1 MCHKRLSKPHPI
13 VAREGWIYIGSA
25 CGGALLV
32 HWTLGFWWA
41 VPIWL
46 IVLFLLQFF
55 RDPVSQIPQQR
66 GAVVSPANGRVVKIE
81 ETYDPFCGRQA
92 IKISIFMNLF
102 SIHSNRA
109 PVGGVVSRK
118 WYRAGKFFNAAL
130 DKASERN
137 ERNAIC
143 INTSDGYDVVSVQIA
158 GLVARRI
165 LCYVKE
171 GQQIDRGDRYG
182 FIKFGSRLEVYL
194 PVSSRIEVRL
204 GRWVKSG
211 SDIIAYLPQGT

>member
-1 MCHKRLSKPHPI
+1 
-13 VAREGWIYIGSA
+13 
-25 CGGALLV
+25 V

-41 VPIWL
+41 FPIWL
-46 IVLFLLQFF
+46 IVIFLLQFF
-55 RDPVSQIPQQR
+55 RDPVSQIPQQN

-109 PVGGVVSRK
+109 PVGGVVNRK
-118 WYRAGKFFNAAL
+118 WYRAGKFLNAAL

-143 INTSDGYDVVSVQIA
+143 INTSDGHDVVSVQIA

-204 GRWVKSG
+204 GRWVRSG
-211 SDIIAYLPQGT
+211 SDIIGYLPQGT

>member
-1 MCHKRLSKPHPI
+1 LRHPGLSKHYPI
-13 VAREGWIYIGSA
+13 IAREGWVYIAAA
-25 CGGALLV
+25 CAGGLLV
-32 HWTLGFWWA
+32 HWILGFLWTI
-41 VPIWL
+41 PIWFVL
-46 IVLFLLQFF
+46 IFLLQFF
-55 RDPVSQIPQQR
+55 RDPVSQIPSQV

-102 SIHSNRA
+102 SVHSNRA
-109 PVGGVVSRK
+109 PVGGVVNKK
-118 WYRAGKFFNAAL
+118 WYRAGKYFNAAL
-130 DKASERN
+130 DKSSERN

-158 GLVARRI
+158 GFVARRI

-211 SDIIAYLPQGT
+211 SDIIGYLPQVT

>member
-1 MCHKRLSKPHPI
+1 M
-13 VAREGWIYIGSA
+13 
-25 CGGALLV
+25 
-32 HWTLGFWWA
+32 
-41 VPIWL
+41 
-46 IVLFLLQFF
+46 
-55 RDPVSQIPQQR
+55 
-66 GAVVSPANGRVVKIE
+66 VSPANGRVVKIE

-109 PVGGVVSRK
+109 PVGGVVKRK

-211 SDIIAYLPQGT
+211 SDIIGYLPQGT